1 MPKQTLVFAALL
13 IVLGVGA
20 YLFSGTRTALMPA
33 YPGVLLAILGGLA
46 IAFENA
52 RRHFMHVAA
61 VVALLGALAPAAAL
75 LMRAAQMS
83 PLALSVN
90 LGMLLL
96 CAVLLVQMV
105 RSFIAAR
112 QAG

>member
-1 MPKQTLVFAALL
+1 MPKQTLIFAALL
-13 IVLGVGA
+13 IALGVGA
-20 YLFSGTRTALMPA
+20 FAFSGTRTALMPA
-33 YPGVLLAILGGLA
+33 YPGVLLAVLGGLA

-52 RRHFMHVAA
+52 RRHFMHAAA
-61 VVALLGALAPAAAL
+61 VAALLGALAPAAAL
-75 LMRAAQMS
+75 AVRAAQMS

-96 CAVLLVQMV
+96 CAVLLVLMV